1 MRPELIRLGD
11 EQRVQVTIPQAGAST
26 DVAFTYDEGTDV
38 EADRREP
45 RPGASN
51 EGLRLLRAWADAGA
65 LHLVAEGR
73 GGRAYTVR
81 VRSPKRVGGADGV
94 TSMPQAGNVQMIQ
107 IKFEGA
113 ADAYVHRT
121 ITLPL
126 SLR

>member
-1 MRPELIRLGD
+1 M
-11 EQRVQVTIPQAGAST
+11 
-26 DVAFTYDEGTDV
+26 

-45 RPGASN
+45 RPGAAN

-65 LHLVAEGR
+65 LHLVTEGR

-81 VRSPKRVGGADGV
+81 VRSPKGVGGADGV
-94 TSMPQAGNVQMIQ
+94 TPMPQAGNVQMIQ

-113 ADAYVHRT
+113 ADTYVRRT